1 MKPTVG
7 FIWKWI
13 SRHYVRSNLKGRDGR
28 GNIQKQDDYSH
39 NRFRTASTNNI
50 WWSLYPASVDIREAT
65 VKEQITILKLPPYSS
80 HLLQFLDLAV
90 FKYFKNKLD
99 KKFITLLIKHIGQKS
114 QFLYHTWTSI
124 SPEVIINGFKKGV
137 FSPSTKVLHPRLAF
151 FLNYYESGK
160 IRRNQ
165 LINKLNGRSKRGSK
179 SSKPTWI
186 IQIYST

>member
-1 MKPTVG
+1 MEPTAG

-99 KKFITLLIKHIGQKS
+99 KKF
-114 QFLYHTWTSI
+114 LYHTWTSI

-137 FSPSTKVLHPRLAF
+137 FSPSTKMLHPRLAF
-151 FLNYYESGK
+151 FLHYYESGK